1 MRRFLLL
8 LIGVHLLGVIQSQG
22 DAPYSH
28 RRLFG
33 IRRLR
38 VIRPSNDY
46 RSPLSIVEETSP
58 LPLTRS
64 IEDNTIDFPSQI
76 EIERREKTRKS
87 RSHRPFLSRNEEGRI
102 TTSQE
107 FDENRRRR
115 MEARW
120 RKLGVR
126 FKTLPM
132 PSPRVVSSMEREDS
146 SPSLPPPPSS
156 LPPPLPPP
164 DSILLPRA
172 IAPPMHRRRPH
183 ISIRDPHTNLPHS
196 LPPSFGISPSTD
208 NDDKEIS
215 HHSKFR
221 SKDSSRPR
229 INGPI
234 LRNIETET
242 SVQSRPYSHHSS
254 IHSDSLT
261 HRSSR
266 EDIDRSPVI
275 SSPIEDRNNG
285 YRSAI
290 RPREPMITSPDTV
303 VEGGRRG
310 IRMPHQTEVEPSIQ
324 SVQDII
330 EESSFPTG
338 ESPSNEFGAFHPVNG
353 REGRGSPPWERPS
366 KISRGGSDILPP
378 EQISSVPS
386 WENGRNGGNG
396 GRAPWEE
403 NGNANIPWGE
413 ENKIEEETT
422 TVTSFANAY
431 RQRTTPQTR
440 NYKLSRKLNN
450 RPRLRIRRPGEETVE
465 KKSPIPPQYA
475 HLTPFQ
481 NAARERYGYGSESS
495 SFPKRFAAGS
505 ETHKAYGPITEEAEP
520 VESNNSGSGFGTSDV
535 PPSRP
540 PWEDNTVTDP
550 SPPPPRRPRPTPPPP
565 PTPEETES
573 IVIPQN
579 SGLRPIAPPKEFG
592 GGFGSG
598 GGGGGFG
605 GGGGS
610 FGGGGGSFGGG
621 GGGFGGGGGSFGG
634 GGGGFGGGGGG
645 FEESAP
651 APPPRPRPQQPKQ
664 MTEEEEAPIEFTGES
679 ALSPNR
685 AGPTGDGYGPPVSIG
700 AAVPPP
706 VPSVGLGGDAAGL
719 SEYEESSFGGAP
731 SFETTQNPPTTVK
744 PSALLKALSHA
755 DEGLNQAI
763 THFEAGT
770 PIETA
775 LFDVLEVALGSTRLD
790 SQAKL
795 LGHVDR
801 TIGLDNL
808 QRLQRW
814 ANTAGA
820 LDMVKE
826 QVVKFAKNFQ
836 PPPDLLP
843 TIPPQFEYLLRPPGK
858 K

>member
-1 MRRFLLL
+1 
-8 LIGVHLLGVIQSQG
+8 
-22 DAPYSH
+22 
-28 RRLFG
+28 
-33 IRRLR
+33 
-38 VIRPSNDY
+38 
-46 RSPLSIVEETSP
+46 
-58 LPLTRS
+58 
-64 IEDNTIDFPSQI
+64 
-76 EIERREKTRKS
+76 
-87 RSHRPFLSRNEEGRI
+87 
-102 TTSQE
+102 
-107 FDENRRRR
+107 
-115 MEARW
+115 
-120 RKLGVR
+120 
-126 FKTLPM
+126 
-132 PSPRVVSSMEREDS
+132 MEREDS
-146 SPSLPPPPSS
+146 SPSLLSPPLSS

-164 DSILLPRA
+164 DSLLLPRA

-183 ISIRDPHTNLPHS
+183 VCIPFTFLWAITERRNDHVIIPPRIAIRDPLTNLPHN
-196 LPPSFGISPSTD
+196 LPPSFGISPSND

-215 HHSKFR
+215 HHSQFR
-221 SKDSSRPR
+221 SKDSSSRPR

-266 EDIDRSPVI
+266 EEIDRSPVI

-290 RPREPMITSPDTV
+290 RPRESMIISPDTI

-338 ESPSNEFGAFHPVNG
+338 ESPSNEFGVFHPVNG
-353 REGRGSPPWERPS
+353 REGGGSPPWERPS
-366 KISRGGSDILPP
+366 KNRGGSDITPS
-378 EQISSVPS
+378 EHTSFVPS
-386 WENGRNGGNG
+386 WENGGNGGNG

-403 NGNANIPWGE
+403 NGNGNIPWGE

-481 NAARERYGYGSESS
+481 NAARERYGYGSELS

-505 ETHKAYGPITEEAEP
+505 ETHKAYGPINEESEP
-520 VESNNSGSGFGTSDV
+520 VESNNSGFGTSGV
-535 PPSRP
+535 SPSRP
-540 PWEDNTVTDP
+540 PWEDNTVIDPSP
-550 SPPPPRRPRPTPPPP
+550 SPPPPPPLPRRPRPTPPPP

-605 GGGGS
+605 GGGS
-610 FGGGGGSFGGG
+610 SFGGG

-651 APPPRPRPQQPKQ
+651 APPPRPRPQPKQ

-679 ALSPNR
+679 ALTPNR
-685 AGPTGDGYGPPVSIG
+685 AGPTGDGYGPPVSMG

-826 QVVKFAKNFQ
+826 QKQ
-836 PPPDLLP
+836 RL
-843 TIPPQFEYLLRPPGK
+843 
-858 K
+858 